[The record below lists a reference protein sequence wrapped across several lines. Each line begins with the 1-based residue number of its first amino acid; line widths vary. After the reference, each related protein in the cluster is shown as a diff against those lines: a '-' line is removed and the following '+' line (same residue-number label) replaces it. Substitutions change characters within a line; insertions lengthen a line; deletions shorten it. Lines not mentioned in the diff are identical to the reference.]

1 MVMSGMAAGFLLYVL
16 AKVTD
21 DMSKAGL
28 MHPVAAAW
36 LPVLIGGVI
45 GLVAL
50 MYQEDG

>member
-1 MVMSGMAAGFLLYVL
+1 
-16 AKVTD
+16 
-21 DMSKAGL
+21 

-36 LPVLIGGVI
+36 MPVLIAGVI